1 MFEGQQFMPIAGFV
15 ACALVIFLAG
25 RRLSY
30 YGDIIARRTGMGRAW
45 FGLVLMAAVTS
56 LPELFV
62 GIGSAGVLGSAD
74 LAVGD
79 VLGSCAFNLGLLAL
93 MDAFEKRGSSLLGH
107 ASASHSLAASLGIIL
122 LALTGFSLY
131 SPADIVLLPYIG
143 LTSLL
148 FIAVYLVAMRLLYT
162 YEHNHT
168 KGYVETTGSTS
179 REEPLNRS
187 VIMYLIFAGITILA
201 ALAIPQ
207 FAEELA
213 EQTGL
218 GSTFVGTLFLAASTS
233 LPELAVAITAV
244 RMGAVDLAVGNLLGS
259 NIFNILIL
267 SIDDIFYTQG
277 HLLKDASD
285 DHLLSVLACVM
296 MSAVAII
303 GLTYQQSKKRYLL
316 AWDAL
321 VIFGL
326 YVINL
331 LLLYYLTSGQ

>member
-1 MFEGQQFMPIAGFV
+1 MSADPLFLSAAGFA
-15 ACALVIFLAG
+15 ACAVVIFLAG
-25 RRLSY
+25 RRLSFH
-30 YGDIIARRTGMGRAW
+30 GDIIARRTGLGRAW
-45 FGLVLMAAVTS
+45 FGLVLMATVTS

-62 GIGSAGVLGSAD
+62 GIGSVVVAGSAD

-93 MDAFEKRGSSLLGH
+93 MDAFDRRGLPLLGR

-131 SPADIVLLPYIG
+131 SPADVVVLPFIG

-148 FIAVYLVAMRLLYT
+148 FIAIYLLAMRLLYT
-162 YEHNHT
+162 YGQEHP
-168 KGYVETTGSTS
+168 VLRADPEAEEA
-179 REEPLNRS
+179 REHPLRRS
-187 VIMYLIFAGITILA
+187 VVLYIVFALITVLA

-207 FAEELA
+207 FAEDLA
-213 EQTGL
+213 ARTGL

-233 LPELAVAITAV
+233 LPEVAVAITAV
-244 RMGAVDLAVGNLLGS
+244 RMGAVDMAVGNLLGS

-267 SIDDIFYTQG
+267 SIDDLFYTQG
-277 HLLKDASD
+277 HLLKDATD
-285 DHLLSVLACVM
+285 DHLVSVLACVM

-303 GLTYQQSKKRYLL
+303 GLTYRQTRKRFWL

-326 YVINL
+326 YVTNIV
-331 LLLYYLTSGQ
+331 LLYRMSTG